1 MCAAVCP
8 PERLF
13 ACVPLAVQSEAEY
26 GDDVMGRS
34 LGTLG
39 QSGSGKLRLVKKEKK
54 VAKRLKAISA
64 GTSGATGGFSSSLAF
79 TPVQVGTQLLCSQLR
94 VVLLWWFNRVC
105 VVPCVAVVVGVAGAS
120 TALVH
125 SCRGSRALCSHC
137 MPVPV

>member
-8 PERLF
+8 PERLLV
-13 ACVPLAVQSEAEY
+13 CVPLAVQSEAEY

-79 TPVQVGTQLLCSQLR
+79 TPVQVRTQLLCSQLR
-94 VVLLWWFNRVC
+94 VLC
-105 VVPCVAVVVGVAGAS
+105 CCGGSTVVA
-120 TALVH
+120 
-125 SCRGSRALCSHC
+125 
-137 MPVPV
+137 